1 MLIHV
6 KCNTPVTD
14 IKDTVVEHET
24 KCLVVFL
31 KQKELFGL
39 LVGYVD
45 SYFFSK
51 LHAHVIHIIGR
62 YYRWFFF
69 IKPTKEST
77 STTSHNCQSIIKST
91 KNIVVFTRGGIPYIP
106 LYPLIICYL
115 SASESLKMLNKQLEL
130 FICLD

>member
-1 MLIHV
+1 MSRSVL
-6 KCNTPVTD
+6 
-14 IKDTVVEHET
+14 ET
-24 KCLVVFL
+24 KGIVWPLCRVCRYLFFQSYLFVV
-31 KQKELFGL
+31 
-39 LVGYVD
+39 
-45 SYFFSK
+45 FSK

-106 LYPLIICYL
+106 LYPLIICFL
-115 SASESLKMLNKQLEL
+115 SASESLKILKKQLEL
-130 FICLD
+130 FICLDSDKPARLNHI

>member
-31 KQKELFGL
+31 KQNEF
-39 LVGYVD
+39 
-45 SYFFSK
+45 
-51 LHAHVIHIIGR
+51 
-62 YYRWFFF
+62 FFF
-69 IKPTKEST
+69 INPTKETPSP
-77 STTSHNCQSIIKST
+77 TSHNCQSIIKST